1 MGITSIKRLSE
12 NSLLGLWHITESVD
26 ELFGKVIL
34 SSNENEIYYS
44 KKTDSRKKEWL
55 ACRNLIKEMLHA
67 NVEISYDQSG
77 KPFLT
82 NHEFYISMSHS
93 GEYSCVYVNGLKPV
107 GVDIQKFKSS
117 IKAGYD
123 FFIHESDEKWV
134 NTNSNELLHI
144 IWSIKE
150 TVFKYFGIPELD
162 IKKDIVVNPFT
173 SNENGIIEVNILNHG
188 PIRTIL
194 VYYQVFDG
202 YVLTY
207 TI

>member
-12 NSLLGLWHITESVD
+12 NSLVGLWHITESVD

-93 GEYSCVYVNGLKPV
+93 VEYSCVYIDRFKPV

-134 NTNSNELLHI
+134 NINSNELLHI

-173 SNENGIIEVNILNHG
+173 SNENGIIEVNILNYG